1 VRHLIALL
9 SGLAL
14 AATAC
19 SPSESSSPT
28 TTTTE
33 AQRTSST
40 AVVRGTA
47 PAAPGPVSVPPVTR
61 PRTVSSIDRSQLPP
75 PVRDIRWGT
84 TFSAEEQECIDY
96 VIYTVTSET
105 PDVAADTGT
114 TAGVTGAAMVVCV
127 PQEKIA
133 TMLTDDLKERATPE
147 QIECVREQ
155 IVMADPQAVSVFL
168 GGLAIDEPTIIA
180 SVAQAV
186 DATCGT
192 KLASG

>member
-1 VRHLIALL
+1 VRHLIVLL
-9 SGLAL
+9 CGLAL

-19 SPSESSSPT
+19 GSSDSSSPA

-40 AVVRGTA
+40 AVVPGTA
-47 PAAPGPVSVPPVTR
+47 PAAAGPVSVPPVTR

-84 TFSAEEQECIDY
+84 TFSAEEQECTDY
-96 VIYTVTSET
+96 VIYTVTSEN
-105 PDVAADTGT
+105 PDMAADTGAM
-114 TAGVTGAAMVVCV
+114 AGVTGAAMVACA
-127 PQEKIA
+127 PQDKIA
-133 TMLTDDLKERATPE
+133 AMVSEDLKAQATPE
-147 QIECVREQ
+147 QIECVQQQ
-155 IVMADPQAVSVFL
+155 IVMADPQAVAVFL

-192 KLASG
+192 KLARG